1 MMHNF
6 VKIGCQR
13 KLTPLE
19 KEMKLTATIYNN
31 LVKVFNDAANLS
43 KTPNERK
50 LIIEA
55 RKRFPTYNEL
65 LNLDLDY
72 DEQSIKKY
80 AKNPLKV
87 CEIDQAS
94 DEGIFKHMH
103 LSDANLTTLENNRLA
118 GIRVILHTYSD
129 GKVSAIFGAI
139 E

>member
-1 MMHNF
+1 
-6 VKIGCQR
+6 
-13 KLTPLE
+13 
-19 KEMKLTATIYNN
+19 MKLTATIYNN

-94 DEGIFKHMH
+94 DEGIFKHAYI
-103 LSDANLTTLENNRLA
+103 SDANLSTLENNLLR
-118 GIRVILHTYSD
+118 GIRVILYTYTD
-129 GKVSAIFGAI
+129 GATSAIYGVV

>member
-1 MMHNF
+1 
-6 VKIGCQR
+6 
-13 KLTPLE
+13 
-19 KEMKLTATIYNN
+19 MKLTATIYNN

-72 DEQSIKKY
+72 DEVSIKRY
-80 AKNPLKV
+80 AKNPLIV
-87 CEIDQAS
+87 CEIDEAS

-129 GKVSAIFGAI
+129 GKVSAIFGAV

>member
-80 AKNPLKV
+80 AKNPLRV

-94 DEGIFKHMH
+94 DEGIFKHAYI
-103 LSDANLTTLENNRLA
+103 SDANLSTLENNLLR
-118 GIRVILHTYSD
+118 GIRVILHTYTD
-129 GKVSAIFGAI
+129 GATSAIYGVV

>member
-1 MMHNF
+1 
-6 VKIGCQR
+6 
-13 KLTPLE
+13 
-19 KEMKLTATIYNN
+19 MKLTATIYNN

-80 AKNPLKV
+80 AKNPLRV
-87 CEIDQAS
+87 CEIDEAS

-103 LSDANLTTLENNRLA
+103 FSDANLTTLENNRLA

-129 GKVSAIFGAI
+129 GKVSAIFGAV